1 VLKASKVYLP
11 ATYTSRSQFPDY
23 LWVEGISVSSSL
35 RDVTLAL
42 EYTIGGK
49 VFDDKIN
56 LTVVQVD
63 LDMSGVSDSEE
74 TYKGGFI
81 ALNDDDDDTQVD
93 KDDGTVA
100 GEIDLMGIHLNILP
114 SLTIGQVKLEATDG
128 SSKIDLWD
136 GINKGPGHHI
146 TLPKTWDL
154 SSESLPAATWGVE
167 GINTSSSLR
176 DVELK
181 LSYIKD
187 SSTIHSDIVK
197 FTIIDV
203 DFVEDTSQIYGFD
216 NYTYCP
222 TYTFFPQKSVRVS
235 KSDTAKAQIE
245 GSGLASSVYFLSSNT
260 SEVTVSPSQ
269 ASSSPQT
276 VTFTGIAEG
285 FTTVWSKLN
294 SAGPYG
300 ANAAVIGVAPYV
312 KDGYTLAVRVV
323 HEDDDDVQV
332 IAPGASGSST
342 TSICVSPGP
351 NGKRDT
357 IKGGD
362 DVYSGEDILVGPNKI
377 CDTTAD
383 NTDDMSTDPYSAS
396 ELEGFLNNIIYNQAV
411 VKWTVMKFSDMTVNF
426 DLNNDGKLDV
436 SSWTTSEENEII
448 NACDPGES
456 FDVVVFIVNNPS
468 NSSYAGGSYPNQKY
482 AFVFPD
488 ISPDETETTAHEIG
502 HAKFGLPDLSYPDSS
517 DTYNLMW
524 WAQEYSFGWKL
535 RKGQWDVI
543 QSKQTH

>member
-1 VLKASKVYLP
+1 MLKASKVYLP

-197 FTIIDV
+197 FTVIDV
-203 DFVEDTSQIYGFD
+203 DFVEDTSQTYGFD
-216 NYTYCP
+216 EYTDPFYP
-222 TYTFFPQKSVRVS
+222 HKSVKNS
-235 KSDTAKAQIE
+235 DSDTAKAQIA
-245 GSGLASSVYFLSSNT
+245 GASLASSVYFVHTTGT
-260 SEVTVSPSQ
+260 SIIVSPSQ

-285 FTTVWSKLN
+285 FSVIWAKLN
-294 SAGPYG
+294 SSGAYG
-300 ANAAVIGVAPYV
+300 TNAAVIGVPAYNE
-312 KDGYTLAVRVV
+312 DSYTLAVRVV
-323 HEDDDDVQV
+323 HE
-332 IAPGASGSST
+332 
-342 TSICVSPGP
+342 TSY
-351 NGKRDT
+351 T
-357 IKGGD
+357 
-362 DVYSGEDILVGPNKI
+362 
-377 CDTTAD
+377 
-383 NTDDMSTDPYSAS
+383 STDPYTEA
-396 ELEGFLNNIIYNQAV
+396 ELQNYLNNTIYNQAIV
-411 VKWTVMKFSDMTVNF
+411 NWTVTKHGDIRVHF
-426 DLNNDGKLDV
+426 DLDDNLMLDT
-436 SSWTTSEENEII
+436 SSWATAEMNFII
-448 NACDPGES
+448 NNCDPPGNY
-456 FDVVVFIVNNPS
+456 DKVIFIVNRPNPVLCGCTIM
-468 NSSYAGGSYPNQKY
+468 GGKY

-488 ISPDETETTAHEIG
+488 VSNHDERTTAHELG
-502 HAKFGLPDLSYPDSS
+502 HAAFSLGDLKAPASNDHQNVMWET
-517 DTYNLMW
+517 DEYNG
-524 WAQEYSFGWKL
+524 EKL
-535 RKGQWDVI
+535 RFSQWEQI
-543 QSKQTH
+543 Q